1 LAAREN
7 DYQAGDTIRGNGAE
21 YLVTGV
27 LGSGGMGA
35 VYAVKDKNIGR
46 RFVLKILHGWLAHR
60 HDLKERFEHEA
71 RALGHL
77 SHPGIIE
84 IFQLNRTRDDKQMP
98 YYLMEPLSG
107 ESLADSLRRR
117 KKLDLFPALGIATK
131 LLYALEHAHE
141 RGIIHRDIK
150 PDNVFLHQGASSEPV
165 VKLLDFGIL
174 KLVESEEDPGVFIGT
189 PRFAA
194 PEQLR
199 TDRVIGPKADLYS
212 VGVVLFQMVTGHLP
226 FEGYGGSL
234 EEMVHTLVVDAPP
247 ITKHGDYPPELVT
260 LVASALAKD
269 PEHRPADAFAF
280 ASALRGIRQACA
292 PDREDP
298 HTHATAE
305 VIARAARGQR
315 DPSQITSAHLA
326 APTAPDEDI
335 EKLMDALRAGA
346 QTRLADVAA
355 PDASRDGLERAVTG
369 FESTA
374 EEAVAKAPSPTE
386 AARARAKESDARR
399 AAVTALPRSPAEGHD
414 SGSVRYVT
422 REAPIERAQRAAQVQ
437 HTAPLIPGKASRQ
450 HFTEPMAGRPARP
463 SAPPAPEDAR
473 TPEPQE
479 IERRPSTRARERQRT
494 GARRAIL
501 GAIERVVPIRFLPWA
516 LGAGT
521 VALMVGILALRT
533 RGVDL
538 TKTTGAATPAVV
550 PAASAA
556 PVTTATSTATVATT
570 APPVA
575 PLPLAAAP
583 PFVTV
588 TRPAAPAAASV
599 SASASPTARVA
610 PIIGPKKKPLSP
622 ADVGF
627 E

>member
-1 LAAREN
+1 
-7 DYQAGDTIRGNGAE
+7 
-21 YLVTGV
+21 
-27 LGSGGMGA
+27 MGA

-117 KKLDLFPALGIATK
+117 KRLDLFPALGIATK

-141 RGIIHRDIK
+141 RGIVHRDIK

-199 TDRVIGPKADLYS
+199 TDRLIGPKADLYS

-247 ITKHGDYPPELVT
+247 ITKHGDYPPDLVT

-269 PEHRPADAFAF
+269 PEERPADAFAF
-280 ASALRGIRQACA
+280 ASELRRIRQAFA

-326 APTAPDEDI
+326 APTAPDADL

-346 QTRLADVAA
+346 PRVSV
-355 PDASRDGLERAVTG
+355 DALAVTG

-374 EEAVAKAPSPTE
+374 EGPIAVAPSPAE

-399 AAVTALPRSPAEGHD
+399 AAVTALPRSTAEGAD
-414 SGSVRYVT
+414 SASLRYVT
-422 REAPIERAQRAAQVQ
+422 KEATPGTPAVMGRAGRAVQIQ
-437 HTAPLIPGKASRQ
+437 HTAPLIPGKSSRQ
-450 HFTEPMAGRPARP
+450 HFTVPMAGRPSRE
-463 SAPPAPEDAR
+463 SRPPADDAR

-479 IERRPSTRARERQRT
+479 IDKPPAVRKRERRRAGGLAAFLRP
-494 GARRAIL
+494 
-501 GAIERVVPIRFLPWA
+501 IERIVPLRILPWA
-516 LGAGT
+516 IAAGT
-521 VALMVGILALRT
+521 FALAIGLVALRPRGLDRSQAPAAVPMPPSSAIMVVPSAQPRVVASEASPPAMAT
-533 RGVDL
+533 VVPVSSATSATAVVSASPATSASAPRS
-538 TKTTGAATPAVV
+538 APRSTPAV
-550 PAASAA
+550 A
-556 PVTTATSTATVATT
+556 
-570 APPVA
+570 
-575 PLPLAAAP
+575 
-583 PFVTV
+583 
-588 TRPAAPAAASV
+588 
-599 SASASPTARVA
+599 
-610 PIIGPKKKPLSP
+610 PKKKTVSP
-622 ADVGF
+622 SDVGF